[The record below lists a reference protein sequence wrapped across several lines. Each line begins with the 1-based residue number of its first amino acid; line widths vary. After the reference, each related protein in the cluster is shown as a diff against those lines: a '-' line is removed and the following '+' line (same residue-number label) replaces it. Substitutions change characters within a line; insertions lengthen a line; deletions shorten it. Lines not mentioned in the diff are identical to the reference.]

1 MNNLIEYN
9 GDNQL
14 NPSADDWEENVRTGK
29 GKAYG
34 AEADISYSNGK
45 TSVDASYTLSW
56 SKRFFPDFHQSWY
69 PDKFDNRHKF
79 SINLSH
85 KFSDRIDA
93 YASWNFHSGN
103 RMTIPTQKVEAP
115 AIPGTEDKNESIMV
129 YESPNNVSLPAYHRL
144 DLGINFRKTTKRGF
158 ERIWNVSLYN
168 AYCRMNPLYL
178 YATVKQNK
186 DGTFTGKGQG
196 VFPIIPS
203 FSYTLK
209 F

>member
-1 MNNLIEYN
+1 MFGIAGTKYHSVEPRAAMNIKLCDNASFKVSYTEMSQFMHQLSATYLNLPTDYWVPSTEKITPMRSRQYSAGIYSRLPYNIRLSIEGFYKTMNNLIEYN

-85 KFSDRIDA
+85 KFSDHGI
-93 YASWNFHSGN
+93 
-103 RMTIPTQKVEAP
+103 
-115 AIPGTEDKNESIMV
+115 SIA
-129 YESPNNVSLPAYHRL
+129 ETA
-144 DLGINFRKTTKRGF
+144 
-158 ERIWNVSLYN
+158 
-168 AYCRMNPLYL
+168 
-178 YATVKQNK
+178 
-186 DGTFTGKGQG
+186 
-196 VFPIIPS
+196 
-203 FSYTLK
+203 
-209 F
+209 